1 MARHLVIVLLLVL
14 GIAVAGILWLQQNLE
29 PQAERL
35 ILAELARRGVTDA
48 SLQVVRLGLDG
59 AEIEA
64 IRLGSQDELRIER
77 VSVDYSAEGLRQRR
91 VDALRISGVRI
102 RLGLGEQGL
111 SFGSLDPLL
120 ASPAVSDAAAADAA
134 AADEGEAPETAA
146 PPPQLGDL
154 LIEDIRVTLDVPVGT
169 VVVVG
174 RLEFA
179 GGQLHLDARSEPFKV
194 DANGTEVPVQAL
206 EIEMTAEPLKQP
218 IPFEITLRDPT
229 AGLVGRA
236 RGLHDLEAGS
246 GELSFAFDPLHFEP
260 EGLQPVTLLPLLTPW
275 IRLAEGTLEAR
286 GAVRWKPGDTHSRV
300 ELAFSDFNLKSSAVD
315 LGLLNGTVTMNGP
328 WPLSTPAGQ
337 LFSMAS
343 VDFGLQLTNGLVR
356 YRLHEDGSIELEH
369 GRWGFAGGLIE
380 TEGRLNPAEDSNLL
394 LRVSNVDLSELLELV
409 PLDGL
414 SGEGRLSGQLPV
426 LLRGAD
432 VFIENGQLR
441 GSEAGGWLRYRP
453 DESVDAMGGGDEGFA
468 VALGALEN
476 FHWTELEL
484 TLNGNTRDDTV
495 VTFHIAGANPDYL
508 DGHPVEFNLKLEAK
522 LADLLRKSA
531 ASYEIPALI
540 EKRLS
545 EFVAGRKQGP
555 E

>member
-1 MARHLVIVLLLVL
+1 MGAP
-14 GIAVAGILWLQQNLE
+14 G
-29 PQAERL
+29 
-35 ILAELARRGVTDA
+35 LAWG
-48 SLQVVRLGLDG
+48 
-59 AEIEA
+59 
-64 IRLGSQDELRIER
+64 
-77 VSVDYSAEGLRQRR
+77 
-91 VDALRISGVRI
+91 
-102 RLGLGEQGL
+102 
-111 SFGSLDPLL
+111 
-120 ASPAVSDAAAADAA
+120 PAPPAAHAPA
-134 AADEGEAPETAA
+134 GEAPETPA

-154 LIEDIRVTLDVPVGT
+154 LVEDIRVTLDIPVGT

-179 GGQLHLDARSEPFKV
+179 GGQLHLDARSEPFTV
-194 DANGTEVPVQAL
+194 AASGTEVPVQAL
-206 EIEMTAEPLKQP
+206 EIEMTAEPRGKP
-218 IPFEITLRDPT
+218 IPFQLTLRDPT
-229 AGLVGRA
+229 AGVVARA
-236 RGLHDLEAGS
+236 RGHHDLEAGS

-260 EGLQPVTLLPLLTPW
+260 EGLQPVALLPLLAPW

-286 GAVRWKPGDTHSRV
+286 GDVRWKPGDTHTRV
-300 ELAFSDFNLKSSAVD
+300 ELAFRDFNVKSIAAD
-315 LGLLNGTVTMNGP
+315 LGLLNGAVTVNGP

-337 LFSMAS
+337 LLSMAS

-356 YRLHEDGSIELEH
+356 YRLHEDGSIELEQGH
-369 GRWGFAGGLIE
+369 WGFAGGLIE
-380 TEGRLNPAEDSNLL
+380 TEGRLSPGQDSNLL

-426 LLRGAD
+426 SLRGAD

-453 DESVDAMGGGDEGFA
+453 DESVGAMGGGDEGFA
-468 VALGALEN
+468 LALGALEN

-495 VTFHIAGANPDYL
+495 VTFHVAGANPDYL

-540 EKRLS
+540 EKHLT
-545 EFVAGRKQGP
+545 EFATGEKQAP